1 MPKWDRRKFLA
12 YAVQIS
18 VLYFVFSLLRIPP
31 KLEHGQSEKKKYLI
45 PFISGQGLN
54 NQLWEYRS
62 AAILARSTGRVLCL
76 VPFHRFYLQETG
88 REFIPFQELFD
99 AESIKKFVQ
108 ISTVDNCSDQCNREI
123 QQHLQLI
130 TNSNTPFDRKNPFP
144 IAEWRPGSLKLFL
157 KSTGFK
163 SLSVSKMININISE
177 YDKVNSNILE
187 YMNEVLSRYQNS
199 QCVSILG
206 TIPHLS
212 REFLQWSRVLNVN
225 QNIRN
230 AVNKIKNTVFNGER
244 YIAIHWRFE
253 ETKCAGLGLGI
264 GFGRSSDKAR
274 KTHKNLHVRKSDV
287 GADLCFFAGPLP
299 AYLNKKG
306 IWLRVVSR
314 AAVVKW
320 IMSLA
325 KERKVENI
333 YLASDCHDAKLLQ
346 WIKDQTGA
354 KSKIDIISSMSEY
367 IPIADNDIV
376 SRVEQQICTESFI
389 FSGTSM
395 SSWTSSV
402 IEERFKDKNSFF
414 IQDKFNIIRRP
425 DPLNRTLYFDIET
438 CQCDWEVPETK

>member
-1 MPKWDRRKFLA
+1 MSKWGRRKFLA
-12 YAVQIS
+12 YAVKIS
-18 VLYFVFSLLRIPP
+18 VLYFVFSLLRPL
-31 KLEHGQSEKKKYLI
+31 KLEHGHSEKKNYLI

-99 AESIKKFVQ
+99 TDSIKKFVQ
-108 ISTVDNCSDQCNREI
+108 ISTIDSCSDQCDREI

-130 TNSNTPFDRKNPFP
+130 TNPNIPFDRKNPFP

-163 SLSVSKMININISE
+163 YISVSKMMNISD
-177 YDKVNSNILE
+177 YDKANSFNILKPI
-187 YMNEVLSRYQNS
+187 NEAFSRYRNS
-199 QCVSILG
+199 QCVSIFG

-230 AVNKIKNTVFNGER
+230 AVNEIKSTVFNGKR

-264 GFGRSSDKAR
+264 GFGRSSNKAR
-274 KTHKNLHVRKSDV
+274 KTHKNVHLRKSDI
-287 GADLCFFAGPLP
+287 GANLCFFAGPLP
-299 AYLNKKG
+299 ASLNKKG
-306 IWLRVVSR
+306 IWLRLVSR
-314 AAVVKW
+314 AAVAKW

-333 YLASDCHDAKLLQ
+333 YLATDCHDAKLLQ

-354 KSKIDIISSMSEY
+354 KSMIDIISRISKY
-367 IPIADNDIV
+367 IPVADNDIV

-402 IEERFKDKNSFF
+402 IEERFKDRNSFF
-414 IQDKFNIIRRP
+414 VQDKFNLIRRP
-425 DPLNRTLYFDIET
+425 DPLNRTLYLDIET
-438 CQCDWEVPETK
+438 CQCDWEAQDTK